1 LPESASASTAGLR
14 ERKKERTREMI
25 RAHALHLF
33 TTQGYDATTVQ
44 QIIAE
49 VEVSESTFFRYFPTK
64 GDVVLTDDFD
74 PVIVAAFQRQ
84 PPELTPIAALR
95 AAFHEAFGQLTPEEL
110 AGQSAR
116 MHLVLA
122 VPELRAAMLDQF
134 GQAMGLLADV
144 LAERSGRRADDMAV
158 RALAGAVVGAAM
170 AVMFAMLD
178 DPTADMSLLFD
189 DAMQHLE
196 DGLRL

>member
-1 LPESASASTAGLR
+1 MSASSPAAGLR
-14 ERKKERTREMI
+14 ERKKVRTRETI
-25 RAHALHLF
+25 RAHALRLF

-44 QIIAE
+44 QIIAD

-64 GDVVLTDDFD
+64 SDVILTDDFD

-84 PPELTPIAALR
+84 PPELAPVAALR
-95 AAFHEAFGQLTPEEL
+95 AAFHEAFGQLTAEEI

-116 MHLVLA
+116 MHLILA

-134 GQAMGLLADV
+134 GQALGLLASV
-144 LAERSGRRADDMAV
+144 LAERTGRSADDMAV
-158 RALAGAVVGAAM
+158 RTLAGAVVGAAM

-178 DPTADMSLLFD
+178 DPGADLAALFD
-189 DAMQHLE
+189 EAMRLLE
-196 DGLRL
+196 NGLRL